1 VSKTS
6 RTADLPTAF
15 IEQLRIVAGQQ
26 HHRKILTDSA
36 DCWAYGYDNS
46 RGRSLPAAVALPED
60 TAEVAAIM
68 TACAEHRIAVCPRG
82 RGTGTTGGAIPPP
95 GGLALSLERMNR
107 ILSVDPANRVAI
119 VEAGVINQDL
129 QDQLQPHG
137 FFWPPDP
144 TSAAFSTIGG
154 NLACNAAGPRSLKY
168 GTPRD
173 NTLGLTAVTPQGRI
187 IRTGSYTTK
196 SVVGLDLTRLLIGS
210 EGTLAIITEA
220 TLLLTPIAPAETT
233 LRASYA
239 SMKEAAAA
247 VSRIMAQACQPRA
260 IEFMDSGAIR
270 ALGELEQN
278 PLPEQTRALL
288 LIDVDGAV
296 NGLQESVDAIK
307 TAAQSAGLLEWLRAG
322 SAKEAAILWQSRK
335 ALSPLLRKLAP
346 GKINEDIV
354 VPVSRMAELLDALEQ
369 LAGQH
374 QLLIV
379 NYGHAGNGNIHV
391 NLLYDP
397 ADERQT
403 AAANKCLA
411 EVFELTLSLG
421 GSLSGEHGIGL
432 AKRNFVGLEIDTE
445 TLAVMRGI
453 KCQLDPLNILNP
465 GKMYPDLPGD

>member
-1 VSKTS
+1 
-6 RTADLPTAF
+6 
-15 IEQLRIVAGQQ
+15 
-26 HHRKILTDSA
+26 
-36 DCWAYGYDNS
+36 
-46 RGRSLPAAVALPED
+46 
-60 TAEVAAIM
+60 
-68 TACAEHRIAVCPRG
+68 
-82 RGTGTTGGAIPPP
+82 
-95 GGLALSLERMNR
+95 MNR

-119 VEAGVINQDL
+119 VEAGVINQTL
-129 QDQLQPHG
+129 QDHLKPHG

-154 NLACNAAGPRSLKY
+154 NLACNAAGPRTLKY

-220 TLLLTPIAPAETT
+220 TLLLTPAAQAETT
-233 LRASYA
+233 LRASY
-239 SMKEAAAA
+239 SSITEAAAA

-270 ALGELEQN
+270 AIGQLDRN

-288 LIDVDGAV
+288 LIDVDGTE
-296 NGLQESVDAIK
+296 NGLQESVDAIMA
-307 TAAQSAGLLEWLRAG
+307 AAQSDGLLEWLRA
-322 SAKEAAILWQSRK
+322 SSENEAAILWQTRK
-335 ALSPLLRKLAP
+335 ALAPSLRKLAP

-354 VPVSRMAELLDALEQ
+354 VPVSRMAELIDALDR
-369 LAGQH
+369 LAQDH
-374 QLLIV
+374 RLLIV
-379 NYGHAGNGNIHV
+379 SYGHAGNGNIHV

-421 GSLSGEHGIGL
+421 GSLSGEHGIGFL
-432 AKRNFVGLEIDTE
+432 KRNFVSMEVDDE
-445 TLAVMRGI
+445 TMAVMRGI
-453 KCQLDPLNILNP
+453 KSQLDPLNILNP
-465 GKMYPDLPGD
+465 GKMYPDQVTH

>member
-1 VSKTS
+1 MS
-6 RTADLPTAF
+6 RSSGTADLPEAF
-15 IEQLRIVAGQQ
+15 IDQLRIVSGQY
-26 HHRKILTDSA
+26 HNRKILTDSA

-46 RGRSLPAAVALPED
+46 RGRSLPAAVALPESTD
-60 TAEVAAIM
+60 EVAAIM
-68 TACAEHRIAVCPRG
+68 AACAEHRIAVCPRG
-82 RGTGTTGGAIPPP
+82 RGTSTTGGAIPPQ

-119 VEAGVINQDL
+119 VEAGVINQTL
-129 QDQLQPHG
+129 QDHLKPHG

-154 NLACNAAGPRSLKY
+154 NLACNAAGPRTLKY

-220 TLLLTPIAPAETT
+220 TLLLTPAAQAETT
-233 LRASYA
+233 LRASY
-239 SMKEAAAA
+239 SSITEAAAA

-270 ALGELEQN
+270 AIGQLDRN

-288 LIDVDGAV
+288 LIDVDGTE
-296 NGLQESVDAIK
+296 NGLQESVDAIMA
-307 TAAQSAGLLEWLRAG
+307 AAQSDGLLEWLRA
-322 SAKEAAILWQSRK
+322 SSENEAAILWQTRK
-335 ALSPLLRKLAP
+335 ALAPSLRKLAP

-354 VPVSRMAELLDALEQ
+354 VPVSRMAELIDALDR
-369 LAGQH
+369 LAQDH
-374 QLLIV
+374 RLLIV
-379 NYGHAGNGNIHV
+379 SYGHAGNGNIHV

-421 GSLSGEHGIGL
+421 GSLSGEHGIGFL
-432 AKRNFVGLEIDTE
+432 KRNFVSMEVDDE
-445 TLAVMRGI
+445 TMAVMRGI
-453 KCQLDPLNILNP
+453 KSQLDPLNILNP
-465 GKMYPDLPGD
+465 GKMYPDQVTH

>member
-1 VSKTS
+1 MS
-6 RTADLPTAF
+6 RTSHSADLPAAF
-15 IEQLRIVAGQQ
+15 IEQLRIVSGQ
-26 HHRKILTDSA
+26 HHSRKILTDPA

-46 RGRSLPAAVALPED
+46 RRRSLPAAVALPES

-68 TACAEHRIAVCPRG
+68 GVCAEHRIAVCPRG
-82 RGTGTTGGAIPPP
+82 RGTGTTGGAIPPQ

-107 ILSVDPANRVAI
+107 ILSVDPANRVAV

-129 QDQLQPHG
+129 QNHLQPHG

-144 TSAAFSTIGG
+144 TSSGFSPIRGP
-154 NLACNAAGPRSLKY
+154 LARNAAGPRTLKY

-173 NTLGLTAVTPQGRI
+173 NTLGLTAVTPQGNI

-220 TLLLTPIAPAETT
+220 TLLLTPAAAAETT
-233 LRASYA
+233 LRASYT
-239 SMKEAAAA
+239 SIKEAAAA

-260 IEFMDSGAIR
+260 MEFMDSGAIR
-270 ALGELEQN
+270 AIGRLDRN
-278 PLPEQTRALL
+278 PLPAQTRALL
-288 LIDVDGAV
+288 LIDVDGTV
-296 NGLQESVDAIK
+296 NGLQESVDAIE
-307 TAAQSAGLLEWLRAG
+307 AAARCDGLLEWLQAG
-322 SAKEAAILWQSRK
+322 SAKEAAVLWQTRK
-335 ALSPLLRKLAP
+335 NLSPLLRKLAP

-354 VPVSRMAELLDALEQ
+354 VPVSRMAELIDALDR
-369 LAGQH
+369 LARAH

-379 NYGHAGNGNIHV
+379 SYGHAGNGNIHV

-403 AAANKCLA
+403 AAANECLA

-421 GSLSGEHGIGL
+421 GSLSGEHGIGFV
-432 AKRNFVGLEIDTE
+432 KRNFVGLEVDAE
-445 TLAVMRGI
+445 TMAVMRGI
-453 KCQLDPLNILNP
+453 KNQLDPLNILNP
-465 GKMYPDLPGD
+465 GKMYPDQPGH

>member
-1 VSKTS
+1 MSRSS
-6 RTADLPTAF
+6 RTAKLPEAF
-15 IEQLRIVAGQQ
+15 IEQLRIVAGQ
-26 HHRKILTDSA
+26 HHKRKILTDSA

-46 RGRSLPAAVALPED
+46 RGRSLPAAVALPES
-60 TAEVAAIM
+60 TGEVAAIM
-68 TACAEHRIAVCPRG
+68 AACAEHRIAVCPRG
-82 RGTGTTGGAIPPP
+82 RGTGTTGGAIPPQ

-107 ILSVDPANRVAI
+107 ILSVDPANRVTI

-129 QDQLQPHG
+129 QDQLKPHG

-154 NLACNAAGPRSLKY
+154 NLACNAAGPRTLKY

-173 NTLGLTAVTPQGRI
+173 NTLGLTAVTPQGKI
-187 IRTGSYTTK
+187 IKTGSYTTK

-220 TLLLTPIAPAETT
+220 TLLLTPTAPAETT

-247 VSRIMAQACQPRA
+247 VSRIMAQACQARA
-260 IEFMDSGAIR
+260 IEFMDFGAIR
-270 ALGELEQN
+270 AIGELDRN

-288 LIDVDGAV
+288 LIDVDGTE
-296 NGLQESVDAIK
+296 NSLQESVNAIK
-307 TAAQSAGLLEWLRAG
+307 AAAQSEGLLEWLAASG
-322 SAKEAAILWQSRK
+322 EQEAAILWQTRK
-335 ALSPLLRKLAP
+335 ALSPSLRKLAP

-354 VPVSRMAELLDALEQ
+354 VPVSRMAELIDALER
-369 LAGQH
+369 LAREH

-379 NYGHAGNGNIHV
+379 SYGHAGNGNIHV
-391 NLLYDP
+391 NLLYDT

-403 AAANKCLA
+403 EAANKCLV
-411 EVFELTLSLG
+411 EVFEMTLSLG
-421 GSLSGEHGIGL
+421 GSLSGEHGVGFV
-432 AKRNFVGLEIDTE
+432 KRNFIGLEVDDE

-453 KCQLDPLNILNP
+453 KSQLDPLNILNP
-465 GKMYPDLPGD
+465 GKMYPDQSSH

>member
-1 VSKTS
+1 
-6 RTADLPTAF
+6 
-15 IEQLRIVAGQQ
+15 
-26 HHRKILTDSA
+26 
-36 DCWAYGYDNS
+36 
-46 RGRSLPAAVALPED
+46 
-60 TAEVAAIM
+60 M
-68 TACAEHRIAVCPRG
+68 
-82 RGTGTTGGAIPPP
+82 
-95 GGLALSLERMNR
+95 
-107 ILSVDPANRVAI
+107 
-119 VEAGVINQDL
+119 
-129 QDQLQPHG
+129 
-137 FFWPPDP
+137 
-144 TSAAFSTIGG
+144 
-154 NLACNAAGPRSLKY
+154 
-168 GTPRD
+168 
-173 NTLGLTAVTPQGRI
+173 GLTAVTPQGKI

-307 TAAQSAGLLEWLRAG
+307 AAAQSAGLLEWLRAG

-354 VPVSRMAELLDALEQ
+354 VPVSRMAELLDALER

-432 AKRNFVGLEIDTE
+432 AKRNFVDLEIDAE

-453 KCQLDPLNILNP
+453 KSQMDPLNILNP
-465 GKMYPDLPGD
+465 GKMYPDQSGD